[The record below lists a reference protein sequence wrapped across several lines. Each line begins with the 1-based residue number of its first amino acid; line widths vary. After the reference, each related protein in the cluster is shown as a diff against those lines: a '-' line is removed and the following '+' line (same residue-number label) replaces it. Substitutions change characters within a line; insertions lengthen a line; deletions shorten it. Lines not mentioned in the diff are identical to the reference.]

1 MKILCVVEH
10 GNGPSKRLRLRDWVD
25 YYAGLG
31 VEVTIV
37 PTRRSSVTERL
48 RVLREARQHDVVV
61 LFKTIGF
68 NEFELGL
75 LQRAN
80 RRIIFDF
87 DDAVMFRD
95 QKHRRPLRGKD
106 FKKFL
111 RTVRHC
117 AAVVAGNDFL
127 SCFSEAAG
135 GGAIFLPTSSD
146 LRRFHLMQ
154 KSTIP

>member
-1 MKILCVVEH
+1 GLCWGECFV
-10 GNGPSKRLRLRDWVD
+10 
-25 YYAGLG
+25 YYAARG
-31 VEVTIV
+31 VGATVV

-48 RVLREARQHDVVV
+48 WVLREARRHDVVV

-75 LQRAN
+75 LQSAN

-117 AAVVAGNDFL
+117 TAVVAGNEFL
-127 SCFSEAAG
+127 FFFAG
-135 GGAIFLPTSSD
+135 GCGCCA
-146 LRRFHLMQ
+146 R
-154 KSTIP
+154 